1 MTKLIIYYTE
11 VNNWKWYF
19 LRMQQVT
26 QKINGTKIIKSA
38 IIIIDEF
45 VQ

>member
-26 QKINGTKIIKSA
+26 QKINGTKNNKICNNNNN
-38 IIIIDEF
+38 
-45 VQ
+45 